1 MKKSNGFTLIELII
15 FIIVIGLAS
24 ATVLSGMDII
34 LKTQHTTQDN
44 DTAVQVASRCLE
56 WYWGQNQMN
65 GYSSITCP
73 STTLPS
79 FCSAPSGF
87 TTAVSVTCTT
97 LYSETSANYKTIAV
111 AVTGKGTAS
120 LSLLLA
126 NDGT

>member
-15 FIIVIGLAS
+15 FIIVIGIAS
-24 ATVLSGMDII
+24 TTMLSAIDII
-34 LKTQHTTQDN
+34 LKTQHTTQEN
-44 DTAVQVASRCLE
+44 GTAVQVASRCLE
-56 WYWGQNQMN
+56 WYWGHNQMK

-73 STTLPS
+73 STTKPS

-97 LYSETSANYKTIAV
+97 LYSESTANYKTIAV
-111 AVTGKGTAS
+111 SVTGKGTAS

-126 NDGT
+126 NI